1 MLHAIPSLR
10 GVWLTAICAFLIAL
24 SISLVPAQRVS
35 YDRYGVPD
43 WEVDP
48 KFKHDV
54 FTFARVQYSSY
65 GGRSW
70 GGRGGGWGRR
80 GGIWATDYP
89 DAELNLAY
97 RLQQMTSMKV
107 SPDPVVVNL
116 TQEDLHHYPFLYF
129 VEPGR
134 LSFGEEEVDAF
145 RAYLFN
151 GGFAMFDDFWGENEW
166 NNLYYELKRVFP
178 DREPVDLP
186 IEHPIF
192 HIVFDLQEKPQIPNI
207 NHAINYRGTG
217 ITWERQDAR
226 TVHFRGIFDDEGRM
240 MVIICQ
246 NTDLGDGWE
255 REGESEYYFRE
266 FAEKRAYPMGIN
278 IIFYAMTH

>member
-1 MLHAIPSLR
+1 
-10 GVWLTAICAFLIAL
+10 
-24 SISLVPAQRVS
+24 
-35 YDRYGVPD
+35 
-43 WEVDP
+43 
-48 KFKHDV
+48 
-54 FTFARVQYSSY
+54 
-65 GGRSW
+65 
-70 GGRGGGWGRR
+70 
-80 GGIWATDYP
+80 
-89 DAELNLAY
+89 
-97 RLQQMTSMKV
+97 MKV

-145 RAYLFN
+145 RAYLLN
-151 GGFAMFDDFWGENEW
+151 GGFAMFDDFWGESEW

-192 HIVFDLQEKPQIPNI
+192 HIVFDLKEKPQIPNI

-217 ITWERQDAR
+217 ITWEREDAR

-246 NTDLGDGWE
+246 KYRLGGWLGTRGRVRILLQGIR
-255 REGESEYYFRE
+255 REEGLPHGYQHHILFHDPLRNHGLLNYVPS
-266 FAEKRAYPMGIN
+266 N
-278 IIFYAMTH
+278 